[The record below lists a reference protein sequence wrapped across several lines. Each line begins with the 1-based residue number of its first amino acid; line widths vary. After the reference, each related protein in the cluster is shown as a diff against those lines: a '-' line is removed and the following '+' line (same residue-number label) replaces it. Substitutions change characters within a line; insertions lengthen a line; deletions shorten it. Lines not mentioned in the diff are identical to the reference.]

1 MATREELKQR
11 ACEAIDKNR
20 DKIIALGDAIFS
32 EPELGYKEVKT
43 SAKLKAVFDELGY
56 KYQDGVA
63 ITGIVAPLKGKES
76 KIRVAVMGEMD
87 AVVAPGHRCANKETG
102 AAHSC
107 GHNAQIASMVGV
119 AYALKDTGIME
130 ELDGDIVLMA
140 VPSEEYV

>member
-1 MATREELKQR
+1 MAVSKQELKQR
-11 ACEAIDKNR
+11 AIAAIDKNR
-20 DKIIALGDAIFS
+20 DKIIALGDSIFS

-87 AVVAPGHRCANKETG
+87 AVVAPGHRCANRRCPLLRPQLHVRWPGWRCLRAERYRHYGRALRRCG
-102 AAHSC
+102 A
-107 GHNAQIASMVGV
+107 
-119 AYALKDTGIME
+119 
-130 ELDGDIVLMA
+130 DGC
-140 VPSEEYV
+140 PR

>member
-1 MATREELKQR
+1 MAVSKQELKRR

-20 DKIIALGDAIFS
+20 DKIVALGDSIFS
-32 EPELGYKEVKT
+32 EPELGYKEFKT
-43 SAKLKAVFDELGY
+43 SEKIKKAFDEMGY

-63 ITGIVAPLKGKES
+63 ITGVVAPLKGKES

-107 GHNAQIASMVGV
+107 EIGRASCRERV
-119 AYALKDTGIME
+119 
-130 ELDGDIVLMA
+130 
-140 VPSEEYV
+140 